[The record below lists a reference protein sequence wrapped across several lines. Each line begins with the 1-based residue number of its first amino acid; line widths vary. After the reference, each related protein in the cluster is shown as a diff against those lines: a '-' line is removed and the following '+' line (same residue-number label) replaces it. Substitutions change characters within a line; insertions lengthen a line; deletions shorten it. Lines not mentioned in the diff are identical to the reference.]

1 VLQRS
6 VVRASCPGV
15 DRVLWLRVRL
25 RDGRP
30 CDGVVHGVR
39 HRHPVDVAVSADVV
53 RRLVAQGVPTV
64 ADEVG
69 SVR

>member
-1 VLQRS
+1 MLQRS

-30 CDGVVHGVR
+30 SEGVVHGVR

-53 RRLVAQGVPTV
+53 HRLIAQGVPTV
-64 ADEVG
+64 PDGAG
-69 SVR
+69 A

>member
-1 VLQRS
+1 MLQRS

-39 HRHPVDVAVSADVV
+39 HRRPVDLAVSADVV
-53 RRLVAQGVPTV
+53 RRLVADGVPTV
-64 ADEVG
+64 VAG
-69 SVR
+69 GRS

>member
-1 VLQRS
+1 MLQRADAP
-6 VVRASCPGV
+6 VDGTVSCPGV

-39 HRHPVDVAVSADVV
+39 HRRPVDVHVGADVV
-53 RRLVAQGVPTV
+53 RRLLLTGIPTV
-64 ADEVG
+64 RVDG
-69 SVR
+69 

>member
-6 VVRASCPGV
+6 DVRASCPGV

-30 CDGVVHGVR
+30 CEGVVHGVR
-39 HRHPVDVAVSADVV
+39 HRHPVDVAVSAEVV
-53 RRLVAQGVPTV
+53 HRLVAQGVPTV
-64 ADEVG
+64 VDGAG
-69 SVR
+69 SS